1 MLLGVLKFHL
11 RGTFDRLR
19 CYRHIMAVLAK
30 YGFGEVTGALRSRL
44 SIRLGEQTSP
54 PQIKPVVKT
63 GNRPARVRM
72 ALEELGPTFIKLG
85 QLLSTRP
92 DLLGLEYIKELERL
106 QDQVAPEPPDKIMSQ
121 LQQELGG
128 RIENI
133 FEKFEEKP
141 IAAGSIA
148 QIHRAVTREGLDVAV
163 KVRRPKIVDTIR
175 AECEI
180 LQDLAGVLQSTL
192 FEHENFDLED
202 MVAEFTEAVSKE
214 TDLANERR
222 NQLRFTRLFADDP
235 TIHIPK
241 IYEDYCTA
249 GVLTMEYIDGIKSTN
264 KQAIAER
271 NLDCRELARRGAQ
284 FVLKQMFEFGFFHTD
299 PHPGNFFLLP
309 DNVLAPIDFGQV
321 ARLSVQDRRFFNE
334 IVLSIVDRDAAHIV
348 RCLERDDMLADR
360 TDIHKLTADIEQ
372 SIDTYHDFRIKDI
385 PFGMIATQT
394 FDLFRNNH
402 VYPPTQFTLMLKSM
416 MTIESLATSLD
427 PEFRLIEA
435 LKPYAQRSGLRDLEP
450 KQVLRNVRKAMQSAG
465 EMASKLPEDINGV
478 LTKFRQGKFQVR
490 VHHEH
495 LENLTKTLDK
505 SSNRVSFALI
515 IAALLVASS
524 LLVAQE
530 GMVLGLLSFQTM
542 GVFGYIIAAIIGIW
556 LVISIIR
563 SRHI

>member
-1 MLLGVLKFHL
+1 M
-11 RGTFDRLR
+11 T
-19 CYRHIMAVLAK
+19 VLAK
-30 YGFGEVTGALRSRL
+30 YGFGEVAGAFRSRL
-44 SIRLGEQTSP
+44 SLRLGEKTGPSQV
-54 PQIKPVVKT
+54 KPVVT
-63 GNRPARVRM
+63 TSSRPARVRL
-72 ALEELGPTFIKLG
+72 ALEELGPAFIKLG

-92 DLLGLEYIKELERL
+92 DLLPPEYIKELEHL
-106 QDQVAPEPPDKIMSQ
+106 QDQVAPEPIGKIMAQ
-121 LQQELGG
+121 LQRELGG

-133 FEKFEEKP
+133 FDSFDEKP

-148 QIHRAVTREGLDVAV
+148 QIHRAVTHDGLHVAV
-163 KVRRPKIVDTIR
+163 KVRRPGIVDIIR

-180 LQDLAGVLQSTL
+180 LQDLAGVLQITL
-192 FEHENFDLED
+192 FENETIELED
-202 MVAEFTEAVSKE
+202 MVAEFTEAISKE

-222 NQLRFTRLFADDP
+222 NQLRFLKLFADDP
-235 TIHIPK
+235 TVHIPK
-241 IYEDYCTA
+241 VYEDYCTA

-264 KQAIAER
+264 KQALAER
-271 NLDCRELARRGAQ
+271 GLDCRTLAHRGAQ

-321 ARLSVQDRRFFNE
+321 ARLSVQDRRLFNE
-334 IVLSIVDRDAAHIV
+334 IVLSIVDQDAAYII
-348 RCLERDDMLADR
+348 RCFERDNMFTDK
-360 TDIHKLTADIEQ
+360 TDIHKLTTDIEQ
-372 SIDTYHDFRIKDI
+372 LIDNYHDFRLKDV
-385 PFGMIATQT
+385 PFGMIAMQT

-402 VYPPTQFTLMLKSM
+402 VHPPAQFILMLKSM

-435 LKPYAQRSGLRDLEP
+435 LKPYAQKSGFRDLEP
-450 KQVLRNVRKAMQSAG
+450 KQVLRNIRRAVQDAG
-465 EMASKLPEDINGV
+465 DLASRLPEDINAV

-490 VHHEH
+490 VQHEH

-505 SSNRVSFALI
+505 SSNRISFALI

-530 GMVLGLLSFQTM
+530 GMVLGLLSFQNM
-542 GVFGYIIAAIIGIW
+542 GVLGYIIAAIIGIW

>member
-1 MLLGVLKFHL
+1 LGSMRLHL

-30 YGFGEVTGALRSRL
+30 YGFGEVAGAFRSRL
-44 SIRLGEQTSP
+44 SLRFGEKTGPLQV
-54 PQIKPVVKT
+54 KPVVT
-63 GNRPARVRM
+63 TSSRPARVRL

-92 DLLGLEYIKELERL
+92 DLLPPEYIKELERL
-106 QDQVAPEPPDKIMSQ
+106 QDQVAPEPIDKIMAQ
-121 LQQELGG
+121 LQRELGG

-133 FEKFEEKP
+133 FDSFDEKP

-148 QIHRAVTREGLDVAV
+148 QIHRAVTHDGLHVAV
-163 KVRRPKIVDTIR
+163 KVRRPGIVDTIR

-192 FEHENFDLED
+192 FEHETIELED
-202 MVAEFTEAVSKE
+202 MVAEFTEAISKE

-222 NQLRFTRLFADDP
+222 NQLRFLKLFADDS
-235 TIHIPK
+235 TVHIPK
-241 IYEDYCTA
+241 VYEDYCTA
-249 GVLTMEYIDGIKSTN
+249 GVLTMEYIDGIKPTN

-271 NLDCRELARRGAQ
+271 GLDCRTLAHRGAQ

-321 ARLSVQDRRFFNE
+321 ARLSVQDRRLFNE
-334 IVLSIVDRDAAHIV
+334 IVLSIVDRDAAYII
-348 RCLERDDMLADR
+348 RCFERDNMFADK
-360 TDIHKLTADIEQ
+360 TDIHKLTTDIEQ
-372 SIDTYHDFRIKDI
+372 LIDNYHDFRLKDV
-385 PFGMIATQT
+385 PFGMIAMQT

-402 VYPPTQFTLMLKSM
+402 VHPPAQFILMLKSM

-435 LKPYAQRSGLRDLEP
+435 LKPYAQKSGFRDLEP
-450 KQVLRNVRKAMQSAG
+450 KQVLRNIRRAVQDAG
-465 EMASKLPEDINGV
+465 DLASRLPEDINAV
-478 LTKFRQGKFQVR
+478 LTKFRQGKLQVR
-490 VHHEH
+490 VQHEH

-542 GVFGYIIAAIIGIW
+542 GVLGYIIAAIIGIW

>member
-1 MLLGVLKFHL
+1 MGVLKFHL
-11 RGTFDRLR
+11 RGTFNRLR

-30 YGFGEVTGALRSRL
+30 YGFGEVSGALRSRL
-44 SIRLGEQTSP
+44 SIRLGEKTGPAQVESKVT
-54 PQIKPVVKT
+54 T
-63 GNRPARVRM
+63 GNRPEHVRM

-92 DLLGLEYIKELERL
+92 DVVPPEYINQLERL
-106 QDQVAPEPPDKIMSQ
+106 QDRVAPEPADKIMSE
-121 LQQELGG
+121 LEQELGG
-128 RIENI
+128 TIGDI
-133 FEKFEEKP
+133 FEQFDQKP

-148 QIHRAVTREGLDVAV
+148 QIHRAVTREGAHVAV
-163 KVRRPKIVDTIR
+163 KVRRPGIAQTIR

-180 LQDLAGVLQSTL
+180 LQDLAGILNNTI
-192 FEHENFDLED
+192 FEHETIDLEE

-222 NQLRFTRLFADDP
+222 NQLRFSRLFADDP

-241 IYEDYCTA
+241 IYEEYCSA

-264 KQAIAER
+264 RKAIEDSG
-271 NLDCRELARRGAQ
+271 LDGRVLANRSAQ
-284 FVLKQMFEFGFFHTD
+284 FILRQMFEYGLFHTD

-334 IVLSIVDRDAAHIV
+334 IVLSIVDKEAGYIV
-348 RCLERDDMLADR
+348 RCLERDDMLADK
-360 TDIHKLTADIEQ
+360 TNIHKLTADIEQ
-372 SIDTYHDFRIKDI
+372 MIDTYHNFSIKDI
-385 PFGMIATQT
+385 PFGTIGMQT

-402 VYPPTQFTLMLKSM
+402 VHPPAQFTLMLKSM

-435 LKPYAQRSGLRDLEP
+435 LKPYARQSGLRDIEP
-450 KQVLRNVRKAMQSAG
+450 KHILRNVRKAMQGAG
-465 EMASKLPEDINGV
+465 EMASRLPEDLNSV
-478 LTKFRQGKFQVR
+478 LTKLRQGKFQLR

-495 LENLTKTLDK
+495 LETLTKTLDK

-524 LLVAQE
+524 LLVTQE
-530 GMVLGLLSFQTM
+530 GMVLGLLKLQTM
-542 GVFGYIIAAIIGIW
+542 GVLGYIIAAIIGIW

>member
-1 MLLGVLKFHL
+1 MGALRFHL

-44 SIRLGEQTSP
+44 SIRLGEKNGPSQV
-54 PQIKPVVKT
+54 KPAITT
-63 GNRPARVRM
+63 GSRPVRVRL

-92 DLLGLEYIKELERL
+92 DVVPPEYIKELEHL
-106 QDQVAPEPPDKIMSQ
+106 QDQVAPESPDKIMAQ
-121 LQQELGG
+121 LQHELGG
-128 RIENI
+128 RIEDI
-133 FEKFEEKP
+133 FDRFDEKP

-148 QIHRAVTREGLDVAV
+148 QIHRAVTRDGVHVAV
-163 KVRRPKIVDTIR
+163 KVRRPGIVEMIR

-180 LQDLAGVLQSTL
+180 LQDLAGVLKKTL
-192 FEHENFDLED
+192 FENETIELEE

-222 NQLRFTRLFADDP
+222 NQLRFLRLFADDP
-235 TIHIPK
+235 AVHIPK
-241 IYEDYCTA
+241 IYEEYCTA
-249 GVLTMEYIDGIKSTN
+249 SVLTMEYIDGIKPTN
-264 KQAIAER
+264 KQAIEESG
-271 NLDCRELARRGAQ
+271 LDGRLLAQRGAQ

-334 IVLSIVDRDAAHIV
+334 IVLSIVDRDAAQIV
-348 RCLERDDMLADR
+348 RGLERDDMLADS

-372 SIDTYHDFRIKDI
+372 LIDTYHDFRLKDT
-385 PFGMIATQT
+385 PFGAIAMQT
-394 FDLFRNNH
+394 FDLFRHHH
-402 VYPPTQFTLMLKSM
+402 VHPPTQFTLMLKSM

-427 PEFRLIEA
+427 PDFRLIEA
-435 LKPYAQRSGLRDLEP
+435 LKPYARRSGLRDLEP
-450 KQVLRNVRKAMQSAG
+450 RQMLRNMRKAMQGAG
-465 EMASKLPEDINGV
+465 EMASRLPEDLNAV

-495 LENLTKTLDK
+495 LETLTKTLDK
-505 SSNRVSFALI
+505 SSNRISFALI

-530 GMVLGLLSFQTM
+530 GMVLGLISFQTM
-542 GVFGYIIAAIIGIW
+542 GVLGYVIAAIIGIW
-556 LVISIIR
+556 LIISIIR

>member
-1 MLLGVLKFHL
+1 LGALRFHL

-44 SIRLGEQTSP
+44 SIRLGEKTIPS
-54 PQIKPVVKT
+54 QIKSAVKA
-63 GNRPARVRM
+63 GSRPARVRL

-92 DLLGLEYIKELERL
+92 DLLGPEYIKELERL
-106 QDQVAPEPPDKIMSQ
+106 QDQVTPEPPDKIIEQ
-121 LQQELGG
+121 LQLELGG

-133 FEKFEEKP
+133 FERFDEKP

-148 QIHRAVTREGLDVAV
+148 QIHRAVTREGLHVAV
-163 KVRRPKIVDTIR
+163 KVRRPRIVETIR

-180 LQDLAGVLQSTL
+180 LKDLAGVLQSTL
-192 FEHENFDLED
+192 FEHETIDLED
-202 MVAEFTEAVSKE
+202 MVAEFTEVVSKE
-214 TDLANERR
+214 TDLINERR
-222 NQLRFTRLFADDP
+222 NQLRFLRLFADDP
-235 TIHIPK
+235 TVHIPK
-241 IYEDYCTA
+241 VYEDYCTA
-249 GVLTMEYIDGIKSTN
+249 GVLTIEYIDGIKPTN
-264 KQAIAER
+264 KQAIKER
-271 NLDCRELARRGAQ
+271 SLDCRMLANRGAQ

-309 DNVLAPIDFGQV
+309 NNVLAPIDFGQV
-321 ARLSVQDRRFFNE
+321 SRLSVQDRRFFNE

-348 RCLERDDMLADR
+348 RCLERDNMLADR

-372 SIDTYHDFRIKDI
+372 LIDTYHDFRLKDI
-385 PFGMIATQT
+385 PFGTIAMQT

-402 VYPPTQFTLMLKSM
+402 VHPPTQFTLMLKSM

-435 LKPYAQRSGLRDLEP
+435 LKPYAQRSGLRDFEP
-450 KQVLRNVRKAMQSAG
+450 RQVLRNVRRAMQGAG
-465 EMASKLPEDINGV
+465 DLASRLPEDMNAV
-478 LTKFRQGKFQVR
+478 LTKFRQGKLQVR

-505 SSNRVSFALI
+505 SSNRISFALI

-542 GVFGYIIAAIIGIW
+542 GVLGYIIAAIIGIW
-556 LVISIIR
+556 LIISIIR

>member
-1 MLLGVLKFHL
+1 MRLHL

-30 YGFGEVTGALRSRL
+30 YGFGEVAGAFRSRL
-44 SIRLGEQTSP
+44 SLRFGEKTGPLQV
-54 PQIKPVVKT
+54 KPVVT
-63 GNRPARVRM
+63 TSSRPARVRL

-92 DLLGLEYIKELERL
+92 DLLPPEYIKELERL
-106 QDQVAPEPPDKIMSQ
+106 QDQVAPEPIDKIMAQ
-121 LQQELGG
+121 LQRELGG

-133 FEKFEEKP
+133 FDSFDEKP

-148 QIHRAVTREGLDVAV
+148 QIHRAVTHDGLHVAV
-163 KVRRPKIVDTIR
+163 KVRRPGIVDTIR

-192 FEHENFDLED
+192 FEHETIELED
-202 MVAEFTEAVSKE
+202 MVAEFTEAISKE

-222 NQLRFTRLFADDP
+222 NQLRFLKLFADDS
-235 TIHIPK
+235 TVHIPK
-241 IYEDYCTA
+241 VYEDYCTA
-249 GVLTMEYIDGIKSTN
+249 GVLTMEYIDGIKPTN

-271 NLDCRELARRGAQ
+271 GLDCRTLAHRGAQ

-321 ARLSVQDRRFFNE
+321 ARLSVQDRRLFNE
-334 IVLSIVDRDAAHIV
+334 IVLSIVDRDAAYII
-348 RCLERDDMLADR
+348 RCFERDNMFADK
-360 TDIHKLTADIEQ
+360 TDIHKLTTDIEQ
-372 SIDTYHDFRIKDI
+372 LIDNYHDFRLKDV
-385 PFGMIATQT
+385 PFGMIAMQT

-402 VYPPTQFTLMLKSM
+402 VHPPAQFILMLKSM

-435 LKPYAQRSGLRDLEP
+435 LKPYAQKSGFRDLEP
-450 KQVLRNVRKAMQSAG
+450 KQVLRNIRRAVQDAG
-465 EMASKLPEDINGV
+465 DLASRLPEDINAV
-478 LTKFRQGKFQVR
+478 LTKFRQGKLQVR
-490 VHHEH
+490 VQHEH

-542 GVFGYIIAAIIGIW
+542 GVLGYIIAAIIGIW

>member
-1 MLLGVLKFHL
+1 LGPLRFHL
-11 RGTFDRLR
+11 KGAFDRLR

-44 SIRLGEQTSP
+44 SLRLGEKGAP
-54 PQIKPVVKT
+54 PQVEPAAAT
-63 GNRPARVRM
+63 GSRPARVRL

-92 DLLGLEYIKELERL
+92 DLISPEYIKELEHL
-106 QDQVAPEPPDKIMSQ
+106 QDQVAPEPAGRIMAQ
-121 LQQELGG
+121 LRRELGG
-128 RIENI
+128 QIDST
-133 FEKFEEKP
+133 FAQFDEEP

-148 QIHRAVTREGLDVAV
+148 QIHRAVTRDGLHVAV
-163 KVRRPKIVDTIR
+163 KVRRPDIVEEIR

-180 LQDLAGVLQSTL
+180 LQDLAGVLKSAL
-192 FEHENFDLED
+192 FGHESLDLEE

-222 NQLRFTRLFADDP
+222 NQLRFSMLFADDP
-235 TIHIPK
+235 SVHIPE

-249 GVLTMEYIDGIKSTN
+249 GVLTMEYIDGIKPTN
-264 KQAIAER
+264 KQLIAER
-271 NLDCRELARRGAQ
+271 GLDCRTLARRVVE
-284 FVLKQMFEFGFFHTD
+284 FVLRQMFEFGFFHTD
-299 PHPGNFFLLP
+299 PHPGNFFLLA
-309 DNVLAPIDFGQV
+309 DNVLVPIDFGQV

-334 IVLSIVDRDAAHIV
+334 IVLSIVDRDATDIV
-348 RCLERDDMLADR
+348 RSLERDEMLGEQ
-360 TDIHKLTADIEQ
+360 TDVHKLTADIEQ
-372 SIDTYHDFRIKDI
+372 LIDTYHDFRLKDV
-385 PFGMIATQT
+385 PFGTIGMKT
-394 FDLFRNNH
+394 FDLFRHNH
-402 VYPPTQFTLMLKSM
+402 VRPPTQFTLMLKSL
-416 MTIESLATSLD
+416 MTIESVATSLD
-427 PEFRLIEA
+427 PEYRLVEA
-435 LKPYAQRSGLRDLEP
+435 LKPYARRSSLRDIEP
-450 KQVLRNVRKAMQSAG
+450 KQVLRNVRRALQGAG
-465 EMASKLPEDINGV
+465 DLASKLPDDISAL
-478 LTKFRQGKFQVR
+478 LTKFRQGKLQVR

-495 LENLTKTLDK
+495 LETLTKTLDK

-542 GVFGYIIAAIIGIW
+542 GIVGYMIAAVIGIW

>member
-1 MLLGVLKFHL
+1 LGALKFHL

-30 YGFGEVTGALRSRL
+30 YGFGEMSGALHSHL
-44 SIRLGEQTSP
+44 SIRLGEKTSP
-54 PQIKPVVKT
+54 PQVKPAVAT
-63 GNRPARVRM
+63 GSRPKRVRL

-92 DLLGLEYIKELERL
+92 DLVPPDYITELEKL
-106 QDQVAPEPPDKIMSQ
+106 QDRVPPEPADKIMAE

-133 FEKFEEKP
+133 FKSFDEKS

-148 QIHRAVTREGLDVAV
+148 QIHRAVTRDGLHVAV
-163 KVRRPKIVDTIR
+163 KIRRPGIVDTIR
-175 AECEI
+175 SECEI
-180 LQDLAGVLQSTL
+180 LQDLAGVLKNTM
-192 FEHENFDLED
+192 FKHENFDLDE
-202 MVAEFTEAVSKE
+202 MVADFTEAVSKE

-222 NQLRFTRLFADDP
+222 NQLRFLRLFADDP
-235 TIHIPK
+235 AVHIPK
-241 IYEDYCTA
+241 VYEDYCTA
-249 GVLTMEYIDGIKSTN
+249 GVLTMEYIDGIKPTN

-271 NLDCRELARRGAQ
+271 GLDCRTLAQRGAQ

-321 ARLSVQDRRFFNE
+321 SRLSVQDRRLFNE
-334 IVLSIVDRDAAHIV
+334 IVLSIVDRDASQIV
-348 RCLERDDMLADR
+348 RSLERYDMLADK
-360 TDIHKLTADIEQ
+360 TDVHKLTADTEQ
-372 SIDTYHDFRIKDI
+372 LIDTYNDYRLKDI
-385 PFGMIATQT
+385 PFGMIVTQT
-394 FDLFRNNH
+394 FDLFRNNYVH
-402 VYPPTQFTLMLKSM
+402 PPTQFTLMLKSM
-416 MTIESLATSLD
+416 MTIESLATSLH

-435 LKPYAQRSGLRDLEP
+435 LKPYAQRSSLRDFEP
-450 KQVLRNVRKAMQSAG
+450 KQMLRNFRRAMQGAG
-465 EMASKLPEDINGV
+465 DLASRLPEDINAV
-478 LTKFRQGKFQVR
+478 LTKFRQGKLQMR
-490 VHHEH
+490 VQHEH

-505 SSNRVSFALI
+505 SSNRISFALI

-530 GMVLGLLSFQTM
+530 GMVFGLLSLQTM
-542 GVFGYIIAAIIGIW
+542 GILGYIIATIIGIW
-556 LVISIIR
+556 LIISIIR

>member
-1 MLLGVLKFHL
+1 MSTLRFHL

-44 SIRLGEQTSP
+44 SIRLGEKAVPSQVEST
-54 PQIKPVVKT
+54 VKT
-63 GNRPARVRM
+63 GSRPARVRL

-92 DLLGLEYIKELERL
+92 DVVPPEYIQELERL
-106 QDQVAPEPPDKIMSQ
+106 QDRVAPEAPKKIMA
-121 LQQELGG
+121 LIEQELGG
-128 RIENI
+128 QIENI
-133 FEKFEEKP
+133 FDRFDEKP

-148 QIHRAVTREGLDVAV
+148 QIHRAVTHDGLQVAI
-163 KVRRPKIVDTIR
+163 KVRRPGIVETIR

-180 LQDLAGVLQSTL
+180 LQDLAGILKNTL
-192 FEHENFDLED
+192 FEHEPIELED
-202 MVAEFTEAVSKE
+202 MVAEFTAAVSKE

-222 NQLRFTRLFADDP
+222 NQLRFLKLFADDE
-235 TIHIPK
+235 TVHIPEV
-241 IYEDYCTA
+241 YEEYCTA

-264 KQAIAER
+264 KPAIEER
-271 NLDCRELARRGAQ
+271 RLDGRILAHRGAQ

-348 RCLERDDMLADR
+348 RCLERDDMLADK

-372 SIDTYHDFRIKDI
+372 LIDTYHDFRLKDI

-402 VYPPTQFTLMLKSM
+402 VRPPTQFTLMLKSM

-435 LKPYAQRSGLRDLEP
+435 LKPYARRSGLRDFEP
-450 KQVLRNVRKAMQSAG
+450 KHVLRNLRKAMQGAG
-465 EMASKLPEDINGV
+465 DLASRLPEDIDAV
-478 LTKFRQGKFQVR
+478 LTKLRQGKFQVR

-495 LENLTKTLDK
+495 LETLTKTLDK

-524 LLVAQE
+524 LLVAQD
-530 GMVLGLLSFQTM
+530 GMVFGLLSFQTM
-542 GVFGYIIAAIIGIW
+542 GVLGYIIAAIIGIW

>member
-1 MLLGVLKFHL
+1 
-11 RGTFDRLR
+11 
-19 CYRHIMAVLAK
+19 MAVLVK
-30 YGFGEVTGALRSRL
+30 YGFGEVAGALRSRL
-44 SIRLGEQTSP
+44 SIRLGEKAGPSQTKSP
-54 PQIKPVVKT
+54 VTT
-63 GNRPARVRM
+63 GSRPLRVRL

-92 DLLGLEYIKELERL
+92 DVVPPEYILELEHL
-106 QDQVAPEPPDKIMSQ
+106 QDQVAPEPPDEIMAQ
-121 LQQELGG
+121 LEQELGDQV
-128 RIENI
+128 ENI
-133 FEKFEEKP
+133 FDRFDEKP

-148 QIHRAVTREGLDVAV
+148 QIHRAVIRDGLDVAV
-163 KVRRPKIVDTIR
+163 KVRRPGIVETIR

-180 LQDLAGVLQSTL
+180 LQDLAGILKKTL
-192 FEHENFDLED
+192 FEHEVIELED
-202 MVAEFTEAVSKE
+202 MVAEFTGAVSKE

-222 NQLRFTRLFADDP
+222 NQLRFLRLFVDDP
-235 TIHIPK
+235 AVHIPK
-241 IYEDYCTA
+241 VYEDYCTA

-264 KQAIAER
+264 KQAIEER
-271 NLDCRELARRGAQ
+271 GLDGRILAHRGAQ

-299 PHPGNFFLLP
+299 PHPGNFFLLT

-334 IVLSIVDRDAAHIV
+334 VVLSIVDRDASHVV
-348 RCLERDDMLADR
+348 RCLERDDMLADS

-372 SIDTYHDFRIKDI
+372 LIDMYHDLRLKDI
-385 PFGMIATQT
+385 PFGTIAMQT
-394 FDLFRNNH
+394 FDLFRHNH
-402 VYPPTQFTLMLKSM
+402 VHPPTQFTLMLKSM

-435 LKPYAQRSGLRDLEP
+435 LKPYAQRSGLRDFEL
-450 KQVLRNVRKAMQSAG
+450 KQVLRNVRKAMQGAG
-465 EMASKLPEDINGV
+465 EMASRLPEDINAV

-495 LENLTKTLDK
+495 LETLTKTLDK
-505 SSNRVSFALI
+505 SSNRISFALI

-524 LLVAQE
+524 LLVAQD
-530 GMVLGLLSFQTM
+530 GIVLGLISFQTM
-542 GVFGYIIAAIIGIW
+542 GVLGYIIAAIIGIW

>member
-1 MLLGVLKFHL
+1 
-11 RGTFDRLR
+11 
-19 CYRHIMAVLAK
+19 MAVLAK
-30 YGFGEVTGALRSRL
+30 YGFSEVTGALRSRL
-44 SIRLGEQTSP
+44 SIRLGE
-54 PQIKPVVKT
+54 KT
-63 GNRPARVRM
+63 GSPQVEATVTTGSRPEHVRL

-85 QLLSTRP
+85 QLFSTRP
-92 DLLGLEYIKELERL
+92 DFLPPEYIKELERL
-106 QDQVAPEPPDKIMSQ
+106 QDQVAPEPTDKIMEQ
-121 LQQELGG
+121 VQRELGG
-128 RIENI
+128 RIGNI
-133 FEKFEEKP
+133 FERFDEKP

-148 QIHRAVTREGLDVAV
+148 QIHRAVTREGMPVAV
-163 KVRRPKIVDTIR
+163 KVRRPGITETIR

-180 LQDLAGVLQSTL
+180 LRDLAGILQSTL
-192 FEHENFDLED
+192 FEHETIELED

-222 NQLRFTRLFADDP
+222 NQLRFLRLFADDP
-235 TIHIPK
+235 TVHIPK
-241 IYEDYCTA
+241 VYEDYCTA

-264 KQAIAER
+264 KQAIEER
-271 NLDCRELARRGAQ
+271 SMDCRLLANRGAQ
-284 FVLKQMFEFGFFHTD
+284 FVLKQMFGFGFFHTD

-348 RCLERDDMLADR
+348 RCLERDDMLADK
-360 TDIHKLTADIEQ
+360 TDIHKLTTDIEQ
-372 SIDTYHDFRIKDI
+372 LIDTYHDFRLKDI
-385 PFGMIATQT
+385 PFGMIAMQT

-402 VYPPTQFTLMLKSM
+402 VHPPTQFTLMLKSM

-435 LKPYAQRSGLRDLEP
+435 LKPYAQRSGLRDFEP
-450 KQVLRNVRKAMQSAG
+450 RQVVRNLRKAMQGAG
-465 EMASKLPEDINGV
+465 EMASRLPEDINSV
-478 LTKFRQGKFQVR
+478 LTKLRQGKFQVR

-495 LENLTKTLDK
+495 LENLAKTLDK

-530 GMVLGLLSFQTM
+530 GMVLGILSFQNM
-542 GVFGYIIAAIIGIW
+542 GILGYIIAAIIGIW

>member
-1 MLLGVLKFHL
+1 MSTLRFHL

-44 SIRLGEQTSP
+44 SIRLGEKAVPSQVEST
-54 PQIKPVVKT
+54 VKT
-63 GNRPARVRM
+63 GSRPARVRL

-92 DLLGLEYIKELERL
+92 DVVPPEYIQELERL
-106 QDQVAPEPPDKIMSQ
+106 QDRVAPEAPKKIMA
-121 LQQELGG
+121 LIEQELGG
-128 RIENI
+128 QIENI
-133 FEKFEEKP
+133 FDRFDEKP

-148 QIHRAVTREGLDVAV
+148 QIHRAVTHDGLQVAI
-163 KVRRPKIVDTIR
+163 KVRRPGIVETIR

-180 LQDLAGVLQSTL
+180 LQDLAGILKNAL
-192 FEHENFDLED
+192 FEHEPVELED
-202 MVAEFTEAVSKE
+202 MVAEFTAAVSKE

-222 NQLRFTRLFADDP
+222 NQLRFLKLFADDE
-235 TIHIPK
+235 TVHIPEV
-241 IYEDYCTA
+241 YEEYCTA

-264 KQAIAER
+264 KPAIEEKG
-271 NLDCRELARRGAQ
+271 LDGRILAHRGAQ

-348 RCLERDDMLADR
+348 RCLERDDMLADK

-372 SIDTYHDFRIKDI
+372 LIDTYHDFRLKDI

-402 VYPPTQFTLMLKSM
+402 VRPPTQFTLMLKSM

-435 LKPYAQRSGLRDLEP
+435 LKPYARRSGLRDFEP
-450 KQVLRNVRKAMQSAG
+450 KHVLRNIRKAMQGAG
-465 EMASKLPEDINGV
+465 DLASRLPEDIDAV
-478 LTKFRQGKFQVR
+478 LTKLRQGKFQVR

-495 LENLTKTLDK
+495 LETLTKTLDK

-524 LLVAQE
+524 LLVAQD
-530 GMVLGLLSFQTM
+530 GMVFGLLSFQTM
-542 GVFGYIIAAIIGIW
+542 GVLGYIIAAIIGIW